1 MNCYDKGVIQAYM
14 DGELSYDTR
23 KEFTKHVDTCKV
35 YQDLLLEISKLNQW
49 ENVML
54 EEETVHSPKEIKI
67 DVDQAWKTF
76 ESRTKLEN
84 VYYISQKLNRRRNC
98 LQI

>member
-23 KEFTKHVDTCKV
+23 KEFTKHVDICKV
-35 YQDLLLEISKLNQW
+35 CQDLLLEISKLNQW

-54 EEETVHSPKEIKI
+54 EEETVHSH
-67 DVDQAWKTF
+67 
-76 ESRTKLEN
+76 S
-84 VYYISQKLNRRRNC
+84 
-98 LQI
+98 